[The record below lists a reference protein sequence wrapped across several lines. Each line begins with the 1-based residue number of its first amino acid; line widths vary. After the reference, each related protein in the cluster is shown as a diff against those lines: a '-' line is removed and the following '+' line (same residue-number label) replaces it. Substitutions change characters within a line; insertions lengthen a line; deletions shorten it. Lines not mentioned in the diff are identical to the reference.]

1 MKKRVFVFK
10 EVSEPHV
17 RPMLYA
23 FPEDKIVSVK
33 SQWGS
38 QNCYLVVNG
47 IEVHGSFDNFVKV
60 LGERIDVGF

>member
-23 FPEDKIVSVK
+23 FPEDKIVSVITGFVVTDAYGNIGIVDK
-33 SQWGS
+33 SVVRWISKEQWS
-38 QNCYLVVNG
+38 QL
-47 IEVHGSFDNFVKV
+47 
-60 LGERIDVGF
+60 